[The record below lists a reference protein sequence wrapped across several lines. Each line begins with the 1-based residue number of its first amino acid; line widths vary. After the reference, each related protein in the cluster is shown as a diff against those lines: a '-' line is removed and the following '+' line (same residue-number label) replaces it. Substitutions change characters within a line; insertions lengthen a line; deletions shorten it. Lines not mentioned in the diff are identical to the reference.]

1 MGQLTIDTADDV
13 KVLRAA
19 RAFLDGLLGD
29 SVDPD
34 DTNDEPPRPE
44 GDPSANGSVAE
55 DMVRRLWSRTGA
67 KTHKYLTECAR
78 LAEAG
83 QFDLEA
89 LGQATGDGYD
99 AARKWRYGLGRS
111 LKKIASEMPSAPPL
125 FNGHWDGTKQVYTM
139 RPEVAASILGQQD

>member
-1 MGQLTIDTADDV
+1 MGQITIDTSDDP

-19 RAFLDGLLGD
+19 RAFIDELLSD
-29 SVDPD
+29 SEGPD
-34 DTNDEPPRPE
+34 DTNDEPSRPA
-44 GDPSANGSVAE
+44 DDASANGSVAE
-55 DMVRRLWSRTGA
+55 DMVRRLWSRTGT
-67 KTHKYLTECAR
+67 KTRKYLKACAS

-99 AARKWRYGLGRS
+99 AARNWRYGLGRS

-125 FNGHWDGTKQVYTM
+125 FNDHWDGSKQVYTM
-139 RPEVAASILGQQD
+139 RPEVAASILRQQG